1 MADNNILNEKDIQN
15 IKDALTRG
23 AIAAEKHANE
33 KEWPSIV
40 RASMLDAAKSYR
52 ETLEKVNSDFN
63 KKQYC
68 KHSNY
73 PELCFECKKES
84 YIKKGILI

>member
-1 MADNNILNEKDIQN
+1 MADNNVLNEKDIQN

-52 ETLEKVNSDFN
+52 DTLEKVS
-63 KKQYC
+63 QQLTVRAYC

-73 PELCFECKKES
+73 PESCLECR
-84 YIKKGILI
+84 KGNLRKVYLDR